1 MVSPPAG
8 RRSRSAWAFNRSK
21 TASGRSSSPATTNRT
36 PSGPRRDPAWPVCP
50 PTSSATTERRYEY
63 PGPDDGRPVS
73 SAFAPIRSVIEKRTL
88 ASPASAIPMGS
99 PPGAGKRSPRAWPIH
114 RMRNSPRPL
123 DSTTVQAGG
132 TPFGRTAHS
141 ASDTWIACA
150 PSPTP
155 RMIANPAAASCRVPK
170 ACLARP
176 ETRPDAPYAMTAASA
191 NAAVI
196 RYTGAFVR
204 ASGRYPAAESHARA
218 VAETATDI
226 ARHDLPRLPR
236 SAAAKQMTAAIGRNA
251 DANHDVGPS
260 PGTSRR
266 TFQGSSLPTNDASDG
281 PGAPTISL
289 TTGNARAAA
298 VAVPRTV
305 STRPRSGRLAV
316 TTCASA
322 INPTASS
329 TPGRK
334 DTAIAPSNRS
344 HTTGSAATPTR
355 IAMRPSENDHRTAPD
370 STYAIAA
377 TIAVAGSDVCR
388 ANDRYARTPAT
399 AGNAPRRT
407 FVATA
412 VLPSDSHEVAPSAA
426 TAGDAGCVPP
436 STVVRTP
443 DKSSW
448 KKASADTGNTGNAPP
463 PIVSGPSR

>member
-8 RRSRSAWAFNRSK
+8 RRSRSARAFNRAK
-21 TASGRSSSPATTNRT
+21 TASGRSSSPPTTNRT
-36 PSGPRRDPAWPVCP
+36 PSGPRRDPAW
-50 PTSSATTERRYEY
+50 
-63 PGPDDGRPVS
+63 
-73 SAFAPIRSVIEKRTL
+73 
-88 ASPASAIPMGS
+88 PASAIPMGS

-132 TPFGRTAHS
+132 TPFGLTAHS
-141 ASDTWIACA
+141 ARVTWIACA

-155 RMIANPAAASCRVPK
+155 RMIANPAAASCRVPN
-170 ACLARP
+170 ACRARP

-191 NAAVI
+191 NAALI

-218 VAETATDI
+218 VAATATDI
-226 ARHDLPRLPR
+226 ARHDLPRLSR

-281 PGAPTISL
+281 PGAPTSSL
-289 TTGNARAAA
+289 TTGNARTAA
-298 VAVPRTV
+298 VTVPRTV
-305 STRPRSGRLAV
+305 SRRPRSGRLAA

-322 INPTASS
+322 INPTPSS

-334 DTAIAPSNRS
+334 DAAIASATPRPTPYLMARSGRLRPNAPSNRS
-344 HTTGSAATPTR
+344 HTTGSATTPTR

-399 AGNAPRRT
+399 AGSAPRRT

-412 VLPSDSHEVAPSAA
+412 VLPNASHDAAPSAA

-436 STVVRTP
+436 SAVVRTP